1 MSGKILALACLGS
14 AVGTAVSASM
24 HPLDVKTGEWQIAE
38 TVTWSGVPP
47 QMRDAMPSGH
57 THTYQ
62 TCVKSKDLNTNPWAE
77 GSSDTCTWTVL
88 SSTGT
93 DMEVQGSGCDL
104 GKDFGMTANVHGKIH
119 VLDPQNGTG
128 SFDIALSGNGQ
139 TVTGHATYTGKWI
152 ASSCSQE

>member
-1 MSGKILALACLGS
+1 MSGKILALACLGA

-38 TVTWSGVPP
+38 TVTWTGVPP
-47 QMRDAMPSGH
+47 QMRGAMPSGH

-62 TCVKSKDLNTNPWAE
+62 TCVKSSDLNTNPWAQ

-93 DMEVQGSGCDL
+93 DMEVKGSGCEL
-104 GKDFGMTANVHGKIH
+104 GKDFGMTADVQGKIH

-139 TVTGHATYTGKWI
+139 TVTGHATYAGKWI